1 MAFTISLFY
10 AGLLGLLLLALSF
23 RVVSLRRRH
32 RVGIGIGENRA
43 LELAV
48 RAHGNFCEY
57 VPFGMLL
64 LLVLEGSTALS
75 PLILHILGIVLV
87 VGRLL
92 HGFFGLNRSAGAS
105 RGRFVGTLLT
115 WLMIAASAL
124 LAIGMALGRWFYTV
138 G

>member
-10 AGLLGLLLLALSF
+10 AGLLGLILIALSF

-32 RVGIGIGENRA
+32 QVGIGVGENRA

-57 VPFGMLL
+57 VPFGILL
-64 LLVLEGSTALS
+64 LLVLEASAAIS
-75 PLILHILGIVLV
+75 PVVLHVLGAVLV

-105 RGRFVGTLLT
+105 KGRFIGTLLT
-115 WLMIAASAL
+115 WLMIVASAL

-138 G
+138 A